1 MYNQR
6 KSSRELD
13 NKSKCLEKKKAVFT
27 NSNNKGLN

>member
-13 NKSKCLEKKKAVFT
+13 NKSKCLEKKVYFT
-27 NSNNKGLN
+27 NSNNQGLN